1 MSLGSAV
8 VNRFS
13 MLLVAMLL
21 VAACKDSRHRTGA
34 SSSPQ
39 PQQTATEPSVSGLPA
54 ITACNLITSEEVG
67 AIQNATIT
75 DARSSVGSSG
85 DLVVSQSYYIS
96 KEPNMAVSFAVLQ
109 PSSQG
114 ATGTEARDYW
124 EKMRGSAEESAGKG
138 AQEQRESER
147 EEENEK
153 KSPPKK
159 IDGVGEEAFWIRS
172 RVGGAL
178 YVLKDQLILRI
189 SVGGGQDIETKIA
202 RSKALAEKA
211 INRL

>member
-1 MSLGSAV
+1 
-8 VNRFS
+8 
-13 MLLVAMLL
+13 
-21 VAACKDSRHRTGA
+21 
-34 SSSPQ
+34 
-39 PQQTATEPSVSGLPA
+39 
-54 ITACNLITSEEVG
+54 
-67 AIQNATIT
+67 
-75 DARSSVGSSG
+75 
-85 DLVVSQSYYIS
+85 
-96 KEPNMAVSFAVLQ
+96 
-109 PSSQG
+109 
-114 ATGTEARDYW
+114 
-124 EKMRGSAEESAGKG
+124 MRGSAEESAGKG

-159 IDGVGEEAFWIRS
+159 IDGVGEEAFWIGS